1 MNLLVQRTSDD
12 EETNPSIFH
21 IVYQL
26 PVVLFSLVIIT
37 VGAAT
42 RKSEVLQIFFGVL
55 EQWAKSNGVSLK
67 TSKESEGGRRE
78 MRSI

>member
-55 EQWAKSNGVSLK
+55 EQ
-67 TSKESEGGRRE
+67 
-78 MRSI
+78 